1 MKLKLLRKKRL
12 IIIQWRYEMSDSESI
27 INEVMLSE
35 IREMKRELKDTNINA
50 QKAQAQTVIT
60 QITVEQFQKENISS
74 LQEFRKE
81 TRNSLEE
88 FRQEFKEVIYGN
100 EEKHEVGLKQTV
112 NILYSDFKT
121 RKITQKI
128 CVGIVTITASVY
140 AWLTTYIH

>member
-1 MKLKLLRKKRL
+1 
-12 IIIQWRYEMSDSESI
+12 MSDSESI